1 MSYNQTKEQ
10 SELLCPDTICI
21 SYSIQNH
28 R

>member
-28 R
+28 W